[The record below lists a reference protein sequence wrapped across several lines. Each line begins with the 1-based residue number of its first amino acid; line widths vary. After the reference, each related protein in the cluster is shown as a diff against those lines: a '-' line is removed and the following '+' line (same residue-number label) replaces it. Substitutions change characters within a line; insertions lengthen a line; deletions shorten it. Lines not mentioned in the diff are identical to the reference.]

1 MPFYRIFVEKKPAF
15 RVEAESL
22 RAELNEN
29 LQLSLPKLRL
39 LNVYDL
45 FGFSAE
51 LVAKSKYSVFGEV
64 VTDDVTVAEGDAA
77 AGLFRE
83 ADALAIEYLPGQF
96 DQRAASAEACVKL
109 LDPLADIRI
118 KSAKLVIAEGAS
130 ADEMARI
137 RHYMI
142 NAVEC
147 REKDLSRLTDT
158 EQAPVRPVPVLDGFR
173 NLPLPNEAAG
183 CKAAAGCPEGA
194 YPLVSANEGHPA
206 AAGAEGSAKGGPA
219 AAEGK
224 QSGKQPAAVLA
235 AFCKQYGLAMNADDL
250 AEVVKYFRE
259 EGRDPNETELRI
271 LDTYWSDHCR
281 HTTFTT
287 QLQSIDVDESFIKED
302 IDGTLQMYAK
312 IREELGRTHKDICLM
327 DQVYVKAEDGK
338 QSVSQYVQE
347 VAKAEGANLRIK
359 GFIRFETGEGLEK
372 KQEDFAAE
380 VAAQMGL

>member
-15 RVEAESL
+15 RVEAERL

-77 AGLFRE
+77 AGFFRE

-109 LDPLADIRI
+109 LDPSADIRI

-147 REKDLSRLTDT
+147 REKDLSVLALGEKASVKPLEDLTARAYGLLDADFDLPPVKIFLEKT
-158 EQAPVRPVPVLDGFR
+158 APVGAGLGGGSAD
-173 NLPLPNEAAG
+173 AAI
-183 CKAAAGCPEGA
+183 PEGWKA
-194 YPLVSANEGHPA
+194 PDFDDSAWRAACEHPGDDHVLIDQITPPVCVYEQKPALVERRGDVWFADM
-206 AAGAEGSAKGGPA
+206 GAEMVGT
-219 AAEGK
+219 
-224 QSGKQPAAVLA
+224 VHLA
-235 AFCKQYGLAMNADDL
+235 ANASRGGVL
-250 AEVVKYFRE
+250 
-259 EGRDPNETELRI
+259 ELRMGEE
-271 LDTYWSDHCR
+271 LND
-281 HTTFTT
+281 
-287 QLQSIDVDESFIKED
+287 
-302 IDGTLQMYAK
+302 DGTVRWKMRSIVCRPLK
-312 IREELGRTHKDICLM
+312 EIRSYLPVIKSRVALSAFSIYIFPSPPFLM
-327 DQVYVKAEDGK
+327 IIARVII
-338 QSVSQYVQE
+338 SQ
-347 VAKAEGANLRIK
+347 EGS
-359 GFIRFETGEGLEK
+359 TP
-372 KQEDFAAE
+372 
-380 VAAQMGL
+380 

>member
-77 AGLFRE
+77 AGFFRE

-109 LDPLADIRI
+109 LDPSADIRI

-137 RHYMI
+137 RHYMMG
-142 NAVEC
+142 AP
-147 REKDLSRLTDT
+147 REHIPSFPRTRGTL
-158 EQAPVRPVPVLDGFR
+158 
-173 NLPLPNEAAG
+173 LPLKVQRKEVLVPLAL
-183 CKAAAGCPEGA
+183 KAQRNWQP
-194 YPLVSANEGHPA
+194 SA
-206 AAGAEGSAKGGPA
+206 S
-219 AAEGK
+219 
-224 QSGKQPAAVLA
+224 ST
-235 AFCKQYGLAMNADDL
+235 DW
-250 AEVVKYFRE
+250 R
-259 EGRDPNETELRI
+259 
-271 LDTYWSDHCR
+271 
-281 HTTFTT
+281 
-287 QLQSIDVDESFIKED
+287 
-302 IDGTLQMYAK
+302 
-312 IREELGRTHKDICLM
+312 
-327 DQVYVKAEDGK
+327 
-338 QSVSQYVQE
+338 
-347 VAKAEGANLRIK
+347 
-359 GFIRFETGEGLEK
+359 
-372 KQEDFAAE
+372 
-380 VAAQMGL
+380 